1 MKRSTAGTYR
11 EQSAWRELQT
21 FLPERLRMTAG
32 ADLPTE
38 EFWSWRGYDVH
49 LDRYPNPTAP
59 AKVILHHGVGTN
71 GRQMNLILGRWL
83 AAHGWEVTAVDNLGY
98 GMTRI
103 PKGVTPGYSD
113 WVQMVTDY
121 LAHERSN
128 DDRPMVLYGLS
139 AGGMLAYH
147 VAAHAPRGTLTG
159 IVGMTF
165 LDPRVDSVWRA
176 IVHDR
181 FTATVGTKA
190 IELLAKTPLRTMR
203 YPMPLAAKMSAL
215 CNDKDALKVC
225 LRDKTS
231 AGNSASLK
239 FFDDY
244 RGYVPDIEPADFDVC
259 PVLLTQPA
267 DDRWTPRELSA
278 PVLDQITKVP
288 VRTVMLEN
296 AGHYPLEEPGLTQ
309 MQQAIDAFV
318 REVTAGAP
326 KEEP

>member
-1 MKRSTAGTYR
+1 MKRNSANLYR
-11 EQSAWRELQT
+11 DQSAWRELQQ
-21 FLPERLRMTAG
+21 FLPERLRLMAE
-32 ADLPTE
+32 ADMPTE

-49 LDRYPNPTAP
+49 LDRYPNLNAP

-83 AAHGWEVTAVDNLGY
+83 AAQGWEVTAIDNLGY
-98 GMTRI
+98 GMTRV
-103 PKGVTPGYSD
+103 PKGATPSYSD

-121 LAHERSN
+121 LGYERSK

-147 VAAHAPRGTLTG
+147 VAAHAPRGTLHG

-165 LDPRVDSVWRA
+165 LDPRHQLVWRE

-181 FTATVGTKA
+181 LTATVGTKA
-190 IELLAKTPLRTMR
+190 IGLLAKTPLRTMR
-203 YPMPLAAKMSAL
+203 YPMTLAAKMDAL
-215 CNDKDALKVC
+215 CNDQGALKVF

-244 RGYVPDIEPADFDVC
+244 RMYVPGIEPRDFDVC
-259 PVLLTQPA
+259 AVLLTQPA

-278 PVLDQITKVP
+278 PVLEAISKVP
-288 VRTVMLEN
+288 VRTVLLEN

-318 REVTAGAP
+318 GEVTGTSS
-326 KEEP
+326 